1 MTRPVEGICDKT
13 VSFNN
18 LAEVVLEIL
27 VKPAREYSLLC
38 YIGFRTSG

>member
-1 MTRPVEGICDKT
+1 MARRAEAFYDKT

-27 VKPAREYSLLC
+27 VKPARLYSLLC